1 MKVMKKIMA
10 VFIACLTITL
20 AVPAQIDCVVLT
32 VEAHSGRTDKYG
44 GHKDNKNV
52 SGLGSYHYH
61 CGGNPAHLHENGFC
75 PYAGNIGTASTSSTS
90 SAKTN
95 SKQKVVETSASNNN
109 TTQNNS
115 SKQAEISKNVTEF
128 VVTISD
134 TSYDN
139 VAFNASYYAN
149 NHVDVYQLYG
159 DDLVKYYN
167 HFIEYGVN
175 ESRVA
180 K

>member
-52 SGLGSYHYH
+52 RGLGSYH
-61 CGGNPAHLHENGFC
+61 
-75 PYAGNIGTASTSSTS
+75 AGNTGTASTSSTS